1 MPLDTNIPSWLQR
14 NWAPRESFDP
24 TPWLQEQYRRKVV
37 EAELPHRIQ
46 RLALQNQADQIAIE
60 QSAMETEFK
69 SMELGQY
76 QSELPVVNE
85 WLKGTGGDPLKVLN
99 NPVPSVVNPKL
110 QQAILSAKKM
120 AAESTYAQTVEK
132 YQLGLTE
139 AATKLV
145 SKGKYIQPLVDQQG
159 RASFDPA
166 DLAAAAEDL
175 EASDRDFI
183 LQRIAAQ
190 TEWHT
195 QAGGV
200 NGTPVTP
207 QIVTLSDGT
216 KLINNPK
223 TGHFER
229 LDKTLSRTQFIA
241 QNVTKWMSDFMIDTE
256 GEAADR
262 LGKFYDEHIA
272 KKAESAPPASPS
284 EKVRVRH
291 PDGRTGTIPSADL
304 QRALTQGFQEVK

>member
-60 QSAMETEFK
+60 QASMETEFK

-76 QSELPVVNE
+76 QQELPVVNE

-110 QQAILSAKKM
+110 QQAILSAKKI

-139 AATKLV
+139 AATLLLKR
-145 SKGKYIQPLVDQQG
+145 GKYVQPMVDDQG
-159 RASFDPA
+159 RSAFDPA
-166 DLAAAAEDL
+166 ALAAAADGL
-175 EASDRDFI
+175 EASEREFI
-183 LQRIAAQ
+183 LKKIAAQ
-190 TEWHT
+190 TSWHT
-195 QAGGV
+195 GGA
-200 NGTPVTP
+200 TSATP
-207 QIVTLSDGT
+207 QVQIIDG
-216 KLINNPK
+216 KKFLVNPK
-223 TGHFER
+223 TGHFEP
-229 LDKTLSRTQFIA
+229 LDKTVSKKQFIA
-241 QNVTKWMSDFMIDTE
+241 LNTTKWMQEFMIDNE
-256 GEAADR
+256 AEAASR
-262 LGKFYDEHIA
+262 LGKFYDEQIA
-272 KKAESAPPASPS
+272 DVESLPASPS
-284 EKVRVRH
+284 STRVKVKG
-291 PDGRTGTIPSADL
+291 PDGVVQTVPASQIELAKKKGYLPVD
-304 QRALTQGFQEVK
+304 